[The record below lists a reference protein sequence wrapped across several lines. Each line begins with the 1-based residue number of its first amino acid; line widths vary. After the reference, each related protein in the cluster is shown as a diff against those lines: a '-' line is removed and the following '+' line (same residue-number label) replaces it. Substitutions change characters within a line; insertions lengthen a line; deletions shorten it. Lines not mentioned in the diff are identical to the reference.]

1 MPKTRKQ
8 KEENVAT
15 LRTVLKEVGSAVFV
29 GFNKLKVSDERQLRK
44 SLRENG
50 VSYTVT
56 KKTLLARAIDGLSEL
71 PGQGALAFG
80 TDPIAP
86 AKGIADF
93 AKKHEG
99 VVSILGGIFEG
110 KLVDASKMQMIVAI
124 PPRQTLLGMLANVLN
139 APMQKIAIAL
149 SEVAKNKSWTIS

>member
-71 PGQGALAFG
+71 PGQVALAFG

-149 SEVAKNKSWTIS
+149 SEVAKNKS